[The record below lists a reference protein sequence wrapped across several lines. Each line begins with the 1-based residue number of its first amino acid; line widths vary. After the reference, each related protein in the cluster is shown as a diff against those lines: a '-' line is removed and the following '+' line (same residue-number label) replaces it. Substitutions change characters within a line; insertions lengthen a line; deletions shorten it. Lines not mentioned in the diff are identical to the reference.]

1 VQFAACGGSRGP
13 NLVSH
18 RLWILRTSSL
28 LIYRYK
34 CFSRRDPGKGGLV
47 MQILTTNRYV
57 LPACY
62 LPDLALTTHPTWED
76 INPTTQIAALPY
88 DSILLRTYSVARS
101 M

>member
-1 VQFAACGGSRGP
+1 
-13 NLVSH
+13 
-18 RLWILRTSSL
+18 
-28 LIYRYK
+28 
-34 CFSRRDPGKGGLV
+34 

-88 DSILLRTYSVARS
+88 DSILLRTYSVART